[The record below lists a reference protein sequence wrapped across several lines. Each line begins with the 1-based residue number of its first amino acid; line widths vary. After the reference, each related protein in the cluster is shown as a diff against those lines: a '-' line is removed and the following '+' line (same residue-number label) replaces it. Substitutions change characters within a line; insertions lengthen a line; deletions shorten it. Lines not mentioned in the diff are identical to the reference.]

1 MQACK
6 YVCFKIR
13 QTHILGIKGM
23 EALKRYEKCFNI
35 AGGYLKSYEDSDKK
49 ILPAQFDRI
58 L

>member
-1 MQACK
+1 MQACM

-23 EALKRYEKCFNI
+23 EALKLYEKCFSI

-49 ILPAQFDRI
+49 NIASSV
-58 L
+58 